1 MAKPAIPRLTAALLV
16 PLALVGL
23 LGLLGG
29 CGDDSAPATTHNA
42 AALAPADPAL
52 AKVYDSS
59 CKLCHANPAS
69 GAPQTG
75 DGKAWQPRVAQG
87 ADSLL
92 DHSINGFKGM
102 PPMGLCMQCSEEQF
116 LALIAFMSGQPV
128 Q

>member
-1 MAKPAIPRLTAALLV
+1 MLKPATPLLTAALL
-16 PLALVGL
+16 ALVA
-23 LGLLGG
+23 LLGG
-29 CGDDSAPATTHNA
+29 CGEDAAPATPRNT
-42 AALAPADPAL
+42 AALAPSDPAL

-75 DGKAWQPRVAQG
+75 DAKAWQPRVAQG

-92 DHSINGFKGM
+92 DHSINGYKGM
-102 PPMGLCMQCSEEQF
+102 PPMGMCMQCSEEQF
-116 LALIAFMSGQPV
+116 LALISFMSGQQV